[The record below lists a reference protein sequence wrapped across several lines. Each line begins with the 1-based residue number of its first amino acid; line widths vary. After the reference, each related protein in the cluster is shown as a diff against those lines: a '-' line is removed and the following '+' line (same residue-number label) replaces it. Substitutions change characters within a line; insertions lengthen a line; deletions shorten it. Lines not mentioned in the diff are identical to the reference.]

1 MISTTLLTIIYIY
14 IGIYVYIGIYIYKSF
29 FSWLYNYRPPLS
41 YISMS
46 HKQKDTH
53 IWISKNTKTQ
63 NRGIQQTQTIK
74 HKTLI
79 KVKQTYKNRGIQ
91 KQPSNYKLGIYK
103 THAYKDP
110 QITTIHKTLI
120 TKIINPNYKLEA
132 CIVTKKERWD
142 RDRECNLRLTPN

>member
-1 MISTTLLTIIYIY
+1 MT
-14 IGIYVYIGIYIYKSF
+14 
-29 FSWLYNYRPPLS
+29 
-41 YISMS
+41 YIS
-46 HKQKDTH
+46 HTNKKAHTYEYQKDTK
-53 IWISKNTKTQ
+53 IQKTQ

-120 TKIINPNYKLEA
+120 TKIINPNY
-132 CIVTKKERWD
+132 
-142 RDRECNLRLTPN
+142 N